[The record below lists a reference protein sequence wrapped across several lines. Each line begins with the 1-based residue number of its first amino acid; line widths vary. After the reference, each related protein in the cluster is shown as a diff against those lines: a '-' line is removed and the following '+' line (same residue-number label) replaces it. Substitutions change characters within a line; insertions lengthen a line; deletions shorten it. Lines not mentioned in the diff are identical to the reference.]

1 MGSLGLTATTM
12 AVRSAFAL
20 LCFALLCGL
29 AAASSGF
36 QSETETEL
44 TKNEG
49 EAAGN
54 QILVAEA
61 VESRVAR
68 GSKKSGKKN
77 ACKKDPKSKECLKTK
92 RNKPGKR
99 PKKDKPKK
107 TKGKKT
113 KKNRNKTRIPK
124 ILANPAKEVRKEVR
138 NSGRMVQDMQRKRKR
153 KKRKKQRKLPKN
165 Y

>member
-44 TKNEG
+44 RTKIEG

-54 QILVAEA
+54 QILVEQAL
-61 VESRVAR
+61 ESRIAR
-68 GSKKSGKKN
+68 GSKKGKRMHVKKTQTQRN
-77 ACKKDPKSKECLKTK
+77 A
-92 RNKPGKR
+92 RRGRKPGTANEGKDRRKTNPRR
-99 PKKDKPKK
+99 PK
-107 TKGKKT
+107 
-113 KKNRNKTRIPK
+113 
-124 ILANPAKEVRKEVR
+124 
-138 NSGRMVQDMQRKRKR
+138 GR
-153 KKRKKQRKLPKN
+153 KQRRIGTSLGKQDSKGFK
-165 Y
+165 